1 MDLTDGRFLEHSR
14 GMQDMKVV
22 RTVVG
27 MMTASNAQGM
37 RYRER
42 P

>member
-1 MDLTDGRFLEHSR
+1 
-14 GMQDMKVV
+14 MQDMKVV

-27 MMTASNAQGM
+27 VMTASNAQGM

-42 P
+42 LRTVLQLGD